1 MVVDTT
7 SRGQFG
13 SVFKSE
19 IPIPSFVP
27 SISLLIIYFMEV
39 KEFPCSAVHNRKNV
53 GCYLNIHQQRTSSIN
68 DRTSIK
74 RTLILS
80 FKRTHECI
88 HRLHFEKATNQGQK
102 PYTSICVTKYKYV
115 LTHVDI
121 CLNKYGTF
129 LEGVQLAEYAWLLAE
144 ATEREGDVLFII
156 YSLMLL
162 ELLTTCQYDL

>member
-39 KEFPCSAVHNRKNV
+39 KEFPCSAVRNRKNV
-53 GCYLNIHQQRTSSIN
+53 RCYLNIDQQRTSSIN

-162 ELLTTCQYDL
+162 ELLTTCDYDL